1 MPAVGAADESSMTE
15 RDRET
20 DYVTKEPARCGAGHL
35 VVMWVC
41 WVLLVLMLVAAGVV
55 VSV

>member
-1 MPAVGAADESSMTE
+1 MTG

-20 DYVTKEPARCGAGHL
+20 DYVTKEPERAGAGHL
-35 VVMWVC
+35 LVMWIC

>member
-1 MPAVGAADESSMTE
+1 MTE